1 MCNGICQPSQDRA
14 STPRSLQR
22 DRQQADRYLF
32 TGRDDGV
39 IFPGIMHRA
48 DITRP
53 GHELVRRARHGRD
66 DDGDT
71 VPSIHLRLHPG
82 SNIADPVQITN
93 RGTAKFLNNERH
105 FYLMV
110 AADLRNR
117 SFHSDNGRMGQARG
131 HDGRPEEID
140 NFAAMSAQWWDESG
154 PMAPLHDFTPVRI
167 DYILDSIRRIGT
179 GSDGGPA
186 GLRVLD
192 IGCGGGLLAEPMAR
206 LGAQVTGIDATPQ
219 AIDAAKAHAAA
230 GGLAIDYQ
238 CRTAESLA
246 ETGARFDVIYASEV
260 IEHVTDRRLF
270 ARAIAAMLA
279 PGGTVIITTINRT
292 LASLALAKV
301 ALEYVFR
308 LVPAG
313 THDPA
318 RFVKPAEL
326 RSEFAAAGI
335 ILDEMTG
342 FAPLPARRIG
352 GNGFVRV
359 GSLAVNYAAS
369 GTQA

>member
-1 MCNGICQPSQDRA
+1 MG
-14 STPRSLQR
+14 TT
-22 DRQQADRYLF
+22 ADQK
-32 TGRDDGV
+32 
-39 IFPGIMHRA
+39 
-48 DITRP
+48 
-53 GHELVRRARHGRD
+53 E
-66 DDGDT
+66 
-71 VPSIHLRLHPG
+71 
-82 SNIADPVQITN
+82 IA
-93 RGTAKFLNNERH
+93 
-105 FYLMV
+105 
-110 AADLRNR
+110 
-117 SFHSDNGRMGQARG
+117 
-131 HDGRPEEID
+131 
-140 NFAAMSAQWWDESG
+140 NFAAMSSQWWDPDG

-167 DYILDSIRRIGT
+167 DYILDSVRRLGT
-179 GSDGGPA
+179 GGSANGVE
-186 GLRVLD
+186 GLRILD

-206 LGAQVTGIDATPQ
+206 LGARVTGIDATSE
-219 AIDAAKAHAAA
+219 AIEAAKAHAAA
-230 GGLAIDYQ
+230 GGLDIDYQ

-246 ETGARFDVIYASEV
+246 ENDALFDVIYASEV

-270 ARAIAAMLA
+270 ARAISTMLA
-279 PGGTVIITTINRT
+279 PGGTVVITTINRT

-352 GNGFVRV
+352 GNGFVRI

-369 GTQA
+369 GTRA

>member
-1 MCNGICQPSQDRA
+1 MD
-14 STPRSLQR
+14 TT
-22 DRQQADRYLF
+22 AD
-32 TGRDDGV
+32 
-39 IFPGIMHRA
+39 
-48 DITRP
+48 
-53 GHELVRRARHGRD
+53 
-66 DDGDT
+66 
-71 VPSIHLRLHPG
+71 
-82 SNIADPVQITN
+82 Q
-93 RGTAKFLNNERH
+93 K
-105 FYLMV
+105 
-110 AADLRNR
+110 
-117 SFHSDNGRMGQARG
+117 
-131 HDGRPEEID
+131 EID
-140 NFAAMSAQWWDESG
+140 NFAAMSAHWWDESG

-179 GSDGGPA
+179 GDDARPD

-206 LGAQVTGIDATPQ
+206 LGARVTGIDATAE

-230 GGLAIDYQ
+230 GGLDIDYQ

-246 ETGARFDVIYASEV
+246 ETDALFDVIYASEV

-270 ARAIAAMLA
+270 ARAISTMLA
-279 PGGTVIITTINRT
+279 PGGTVVITTINRT

-301 ALEYVFR
+301 ALEHVFR

-352 GNGFVRV
+352 GNGFVRI

-369 GTQA
+369 GTRA